1 MQSTGHSSRHD
12 LSFTS
17 THGSAI
23 TYVTKILRG
32 LKYSGTVG
40 GNSNPAGAP
49 MHDYGCY
56 MASMSLRTQI
66 AQALGKRATIRLR
79 DSDGSMRDIVGVLQS
94 ETALVNRRGE
104 IVNFNPDEAVAF
116 RVIPVF
122 NRRDVSTGSLSIYDT
137 KSKSLHTITG
147 TDGVVRIY
155 CCGPTVYRDAH
166 VGNLR
171 TFLLS
176 DLISRTLQMTGLDV
190 TLVQNITDVG
200 HMADDFEE
208 DKMLAESA
216 KTKVDPFKIARTFEE
231 RFHIDLA
238 RLNIDPAASYP
249 RASEKMPEMIA
260 SIEKL
265 IDMKRAYVGSDGS
278 VYFDA
283 TSFPT
288 YGALSGNKLDSL
300 QPGHRY
306 EFTDEGGKRFHADW
320 ALWKLAG
327 ARTQMIWDSPWGA
340 GFPGWHIECSA
351 MSIELLD
358 SHVDLH
364 LGGIDLRFPH
374 HENERAQSNSLTG
387 NETVDTWVHGE
398 HLLFEGRKMSK
409 SAENVVLLQDV
420 IDRGLDPL
428 SLRFALLENRYRSQ
442 MDLSWASLEAAHSTL
457 KRWRQLLANAGASD
471 EMKFDQ
477 EVSDALTTDLDTPR
491 AMQRIRTIEKDPT
504 IGALDKRALFL
515 FADQVFGLDLDRGI
529 ESREVSAEIQAL
541 LDARISARAQ
551 KNWALSD
558 SLRDQLT
565 DAGLEINDGADG
577 QSWSWK

>member
-1 MQSTGHSSRHD
+1 
-12 LSFTS
+12 
-17 THGSAI
+17 
-23 TYVTKILRG
+23 
-32 LKYSGTVG
+32 
-40 GNSNPAGAP
+40 
-49 MHDYGCY
+49 

-147 TDGVVRIY
+147 TDGAVRIY

-200 HMADDFEE
+200 HMADDFQE

-231 RFHIDLA
+231 RFHTDLA

-265 IDMKRAYVGSDGS
+265 IAMKRAYVGSDGS

-288 YGALSGNKLDSL
+288 YGALSGNKLDAL

-457 KRWRQLLANAGASD
+457 KRWRQLLANAGVSD

-477 EVSDALTTDLDTPR
+477 ELSDALTTDLDTPR
-491 AMQRIRTIEKDPT
+491 AMQRIRTIEKDST

-529 ESREVSAEIQAL
+529 ESREVSAEIQVL
-541 LDARISARAQ
+541 LDARISARAE